1 MEYQTLYR
9 RWRPRGFSDFVGQ
22 SHVVTTLAN
31 AIAAGQVAHAY
42 LFTGPRG
49 TGKTSTA
56 KIFAKALNCE
66 HLKTDSGS
74 GVKEPCDQ
82 CSNCTR
88 INEGSYLDVF
98 EIDGASNRGIDEIRD
113 LREKVKFAPAEG
125 KYKIYIIDEV
135 HMLTAEAFN
144 ALLKTLEEP
153 PKFVV
158 FILATTEVHK
168 IPATILS
175 RCQRFDFKRFTI
187 DEIKG
192 RLVRI
197 LAEEG
202 VKASDSALRLIAQY
216 SDGGM
221 RDAISLLEQALAYS
235 REEITEPNIRAILGL
250 IETEIII
257 EIAQAIKEHKVK
269 EVLSTLNRVVLD
281 GKDLFQFG
289 KSLIEYF
296 RELLI
301 ETVTGEGKPTLFTS
315 SELISIIET
324 ISSATN
330 EVKKSLQSSLP
341 LELAFI
347 KLTAGSGTTTRNG
360 AITAVSGNPVNLEAR
375 VFELERMLQEGS
387 GSLRSVTSTPARQSK
402 EATISNIPLNP
413 AFESAAGK
421 GSVSTPL
428 NTGETKT
435 FEHWNHFIEAMK
447 QKKRTVAALIQ
458 EGKPLNFTGNQLW
471 VGFPP
476 DRKFHMER
484 LEAPE
489 NKELLESVLKDVCG
503 SPVKITCIPLSQ
515 DGAPHGIV
523 PQGSSPQGMTLQRTP
538 PQGVLPQGMLAN
550 QPGTQPA
557 EPELL
562 TKARTMF
569 GGEIQ
574 PIPKE
579 DK

>member
-66 HLKTDSGS
+66 CLKTDTGS

-82 CSNCTR
+82 CPSCTR
-88 INEGSYLDVF
+88 INDGSYLDVF

-125 KYKIYIIDEV
+125 KYKIYIIDEA

-192 RLVRI
+192 RLIRI

-202 VKASDSALRLIAQY
+202 AKASDSALRLIAQH

-235 REEITEPNIRAILGL
+235 REEITESDVRAILGL
-250 IETEIII
+250 IETEIIV
-257 EIAQAIKEHKVK
+257 EIARAIKEHQVK
-269 EVLSTLNRVVLD
+269 EALSILNRVVLD

-296 RELLI
+296 REVLI
-301 ETVTGEGKPTLFTS
+301 ETVTGENKSALFTPP
-315 SELISIIET
+315 ELISIIET

-347 KLTAGSGTTTRNG
+347 KLTAGTYESFGNSG
-360 AITAVSGNPVNLEAR
+360 SLEAR
-375 VFELERMLQEGS
+375 VFELEKMMQEGS
-387 GSLRSVTSTPARQSK
+387 VSWRSRAQSPTRESK
-402 EATISNIPLNP
+402 EVGVSNNSSSPSLEP
-413 AFESAAGK
+413 AAVKAP
-421 GSVSTPL
+421 VSQPR
-428 NTGETKT
+428 NGGETKI
-435 FEHWNHFIEAMK
+435 FEQWNYFLEAMK

-458 EGKPLNFTGNQLW
+458 EGKPLSFKGNELL

-476 DRKFHMER
+476 NRKFHMEN
-484 LEAPE
+484 LGLPQ

-503 SPVKITCIPLSQ
+503 SKVKVTCIPL
-515 DGAPHGIV
+515 P
-523 PQGSSPQGMTLQRTP
+523 L
-538 PQGVLPQGMLAN
+538 GVEAN
-550 QPGTQPA
+550 QPGGQPA

-562 TKARTMF
+562 AKARTMF

-574 PIPKE
+574 PISKE
-579 DK
+579 EK

>member
-31 AIAAGQVAHAY
+31 AIAANQVAHAY

-56 KIFAKALNCE
+56 KIFAKALNCQQQ
-66 HLKTDSGS
+66 KTDASL

-197 LAEEG
+197 LTEEG
-202 VKASDSALRLIAQY
+202 VKATDSALKLIAQH

-235 REEITEPNIRAILGL
+235 REEITEPDVRAILGL
-250 IETEIII
+250 IETEIIN
-257 EIAQAIKEHKVK
+257 EVARAIKEHRVK
-269 EVLSTLNRVVLD
+269 EVLSILNRVVLD
-281 GKDLFQFG
+281 GKDIYQFG

-296 RELLI
+296 RELLL
-301 ETVTGEGKPTLFTS
+301 ETVTVECASTSFTPT
-315 SELISIIET
+315 ELIGIIET
-324 ISSATN
+324 ISTATN

-347 KLTAGSGTTTRNG
+347 KLTAGIG
-360 AITAVSGNPVNLEAR
+360 AAVSNGGNSNNLEAR
-375 VFELERMLQEGS
+375 VTGLERMLQEGS
-387 GSLRSVTSTPARQSK
+387 GPLRSVAPAPARESKESRGSNSLSSPSEYTTVKGPVSVAPVPSTP
-402 EATISNIPLNP
+402 
-413 AFESAAGK
+413 
-421 GSVSTPL
+421 VSPSL

-435 FEHWNHFIEAMK
+435 FDHWNRFLEAMK

-458 EGKPLNFTGNQLW
+458 EGKPISFNGSELQ

-476 DRKFHMER
+476 NLKFHMEN
-484 LEAPE
+484 LALPQ

-503 SPVKITCIPLSQ
+503 SEVKITCIPLPQ
-515 DGAPHGIV
+515 PA
-523 PQGSSPQGMTLQRTP
+523 PQGSLSQGAAFQGTGPQGAIQGTP
-538 PQGVLPQGMLAN
+538 VN
-550 QPGTQPA
+550 QPA

-562 TKARTMF
+562 AKARTMF
-569 GGEIQ
+569 GGEVQ
-574 PIPKE
+574 PISKE
-579 DK
+579 EK